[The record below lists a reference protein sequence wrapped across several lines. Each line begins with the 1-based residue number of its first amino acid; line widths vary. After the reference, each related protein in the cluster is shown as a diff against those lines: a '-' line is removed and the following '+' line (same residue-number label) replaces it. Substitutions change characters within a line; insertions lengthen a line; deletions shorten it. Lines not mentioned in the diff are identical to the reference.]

1 MKNTAAGFVMVTLLF
16 AGCGTADVGGIP
28 VDVGGL
34 SFNFGDINLGGEFEA
49 GLLDSLTEELVEGT
63 DDTENT
69 TTEDE
74 GANEP
79 DTDEMSTDDDGDED
93 VAKPHPA
100 DVDGSFTIDNGEL
113 LAYGVQFQG
122 GVDADV
128 LSDRDEEWL
137 DVAVSIW
144 QASANGAYFDDM
156 ESPEPFNWQA
166 IVDDEQPDQP
176 EPHPADTNADF
187 LLTSEEVLAYAS
199 SFQNDELPEDQ
210 GEIWLDVAV
219 SIWQARVDGAYF
231 DDMESPEPL
240 NWKSMDESGV
250 VVEDNVEVVNDAP
263 DESDSEDTDGEG
275 YAILFKVTP
284 LSPVSFDLTV
294 IDPTGSRNSDYS
306 APVELGWVDGTAW
319 DGFYR
324 VQVYAGSNYND
335 VNEQVRFLI
344 SVYKNGTLML
354 EEEYSVAESSL
365 WNDLDIAYP

>member
-1 MKNTAAGFVMVTLLF
+1 MKNTAAGFVMVITLLF
-16 AGCGTADVGGIP
+16 AGCGGTDVGGVPI
-28 VDVGGL
+28 DVGGL
-34 SFNFGDINLGGEFEA
+34 SLNFGDINLGGEFEA
-49 GLLDSLTEELVEGT
+49 ELLDSLAEELFEDT

-69 TTEDE
+69 ATED
-74 GANEP
+74 GG
-79 DTDEMSTDDDGDED
+79 DTDEMSTDDEGDED

-100 DVDGSFTIDNGEL
+100 DVDGSFTIENGEL

-122 GVDADV
+122 GVNADV
-128 LSDRDEEWL
+128 LSDQDKDWL

-156 ESPEPFNWQA
+156 ESPEPFNWRA

-187 LLTSEEVLAYAS
+187 LLAGEEVLAYAL
-199 SFQNDELPEDQ
+199 SFQNGELPEDQ
-210 GEIWLDVAV
+210 GESWLDVAV
-219 SIWQARVDGAYF
+219 SIWQARADGAYF

-250 VVEDNVEVVNDAP
+250 VVEDNVEVVNDTPP
-263 DESDSEDTDGEG
+263 DESEESEDTEGEG

-324 VQVYAGSNYND
+324 VQVYAGSNYNN

-344 SVYKNGTLML
+344 SVYKNGILIL
-354 EEEYSVAESSL
+354 EEEYSVAEGSL
-365 WNDLDIAYP
+365 WDDLDVAYP